1 VPEREEWYV
10 YDFLS
15 GIENG
20 DWAKAGFSLDAVVDT
35 LRGYSKGYY
44 GPYGWQ
50 SQRVWW
56 DNVE

>member
-1 VPEREEWYV
+1 V